1 MEGFKEKKLTIRGA
15 NVIYLVSMTLLIVIG
30 SVVQQWDFNYGI
42 LITEFILVALPP
54 LLYAMLKKANVKIN
68 FRFNK
73 LSISQIALVFTIFIS
88 GYFVAVFLNLLGN
101 IVLSLFGELVP
112 PQIPTA
118 TNNMEY
124 IVLLLIVAGSAG
136 LCEEI
141 LFRGLLLRAYE
152 DLGQWKSIIITSTL
166 FGMLHLNIQN
176 FIGPAF
182 LGILLGYVVY
192 KTNSIFAGMLGH
204 FINNAVSLTLQY
216 VIMRLPFYNSQS
228 YEAVAGNMTQSLIAS
243 SVMFGIL
250 ALIMGSLMVLSM
262 RALSEPLSEPLSD
275 SDEDGNDFIQTRT
288 MVTILKNLKDSW
300 PIYIT
305 TFVFLILSGMQI
317 YSMMKG

>member
-1 MEGFKEKKLTIRGA
+1 MESFRNKKPTIKGA
-15 NVIYLVSMTLLIVIG
+15 NVIYLVSMMLLIIIG
-30 SVVQQWDFNYGI
+30 SVVQRWDFNYGI
-42 LITEFILVALPP
+42 LITEFVLVALPP
-54 LLYAMLKKANVKIN
+54 LLYAMLKKANIKKD
-68 FRFNK
+68 FRFNR
-73 LSISQIALVFTIFIS
+73 LSFSQIALVFTIFIS

-101 IVLSLFGELVP
+101 IILSLFGELMQ
-112 PQIPTA
+112 PQIPAA
-118 TNNMEY
+118 TNSLEY
-124 IVLLLIVAGSAG
+124 LALLLVVAGSAG

-152 DLGQWKSIIITSTL
+152 DLGQWKSIIITSIL

-204 FINNAVSLTLQY
+204 FINNAVSVTLQY
-216 VIMRLPFYNSQS
+216 VVMRLPFYNSQS
-228 YEAVAGNMTQSLIAS
+228 YEVAAGNMTQSLIAS

-250 ALIMGSLMVLSM
+250 AIIMGSLMILSM
-262 RALSEPLSEPLSD
+262 RALAELN
-275 SDEDGNDFIQTRT
+275 EDGNDFTETQEMIT
-288 MVTILKNLKDSW
+288 VLKSIKESW

-305 TFVFLILSGMQI
+305 TFVFFILSGIQI

>member
-1 MEGFKEKKLTIRGA
+1 LEGFKEKKLTIRGA